1 MSSSH
6 RDLPDAF
13 ACALR
18 AWNLFP
24 PKTQYFSGLGDWPIL
39 PRFFILAQNLRPPLC
54 HSAFTMPK
62 STKKR
67 QLSADEGD
75 HSEPEARQKKAKT
88 DKKSNPA
95 PKSSPSEEPSWQ
107 ASFP

>member
-1 MSSSH
+1 
-6 RDLPDAF
+6 
-13 ACALR
+13 
-18 AWNLFP
+18 
-24 PKTQYFSGLGDWPIL
+24 
-39 PRFFILAQNLRPPLC
+39 
-54 HSAFTMPK
+54 MPK